1 MTPPEV
7 VPELIS
13 YLRSL
18 DAVRDRSQQ
27 VFDLALEGKLDHWD
41 WHEEKLSTVVAFCA
55 DIIEVGE
62 LGVAGSGDRN
72 ILSLASSMR
81 LDADT
86 DADSRHSVTLGRIT
100 AR

>member
-27 VFDLALEGKLDHWD
+27 VFDLAVDGKLDHWD
-41 WHEEKLSTVVAFCA
+41 WHEEKLSTVVDFCA
-55 DIIEVGE
+55 DIIKVSER
-62 LGVAGSGDRN
+62 GVAESERLTPGCVVH
-72 ILSLASSMR
+72 ASRS
-81 LDADT
+81 
-86 DADSRHSVTLGRIT
+86 
-100 AR
+100 